1 MPEHDIVVRMY
12 NAGFGDAFLVE
23 MPVAPTAASPAP
35 PPFRLLIDC
44 GAHSLGYPRKGWKPE
59 ELVNQIIA
67 DISVGGAEPRLDVV
81 VATHRHQDH
90 VLGFKVGAWKD
101 VLVGEVWMPW
111 TENPEDPIATT
122 LRERQSRLALGMHLA
137 FAQPEFHARFSKN
150 PGLVASLQAM
160 VANSLTNEDAMATL
174 HGGFRGR
181 PARRFLSAGGPATI
195 QPGGC
200 PGLTV
205 HVLGPSRKET
215 VIRDMDPPT
224 GASYLRF
231 LDRRDAAGALPASR
245 ASVPTTRTARP
256 APHRPFPRS
265 FTFDEAAYHGQ
276 WPDLVLDPG
285 VKEAAASIMR
295 GDDMAA
301 AVALDKAVNG
311 TSLMLMLELGEAYLL
326 FPGDAQW
333 GTWRAALD
341 HAPSRDLLSRTTFY
355 KVGHHGSHNATP
367 KEFVETVLAN
377 RRLWGTATSVKPV
390 DTWPLIPKDELMTAL
405 GGLTDRV
412 VRSDQPPVPGNGVS
426 VRGTISIDFQIP
438 TS

>member
-1 MPEHDIVVRMY
+1 MAETDILLRMY
-12 NAGFGDAFLVE
+12 NAGFGDAFLLE
-23 MPVAPTAASPAP
+23 LPVGPAVGSPP
-35 PPFRLLIDC
+35 SPPFRMLIDC
-44 GAHSLGYPRKGWKPE
+44 GAHSLGYPRPGWKPE
-59 ELVNQIIA
+59 ELVDQIIA

-101 VLVGEVWMPW
+101 VRVGEVWMPW
-111 TENPEDPIATT
+111 TEDPEDPIATA

-137 FAQPEFHARFSKN
+137 FGQPSFHNRFSKN

-160 VANSLTNEDAMATL
+160 VANSLTNEAAMATL
-174 HGGFRGR
+174 HGGFRGH
-181 PARRFLSAGGPATI
+181 PSRRFLSAGDPASI
-195 QPGGC
+195 QPAGC

-205 HVLGPSRKET
+205 HVLGPSRSEA

-231 LDRRDAAGALPASR
+231 LDGRDAAGALPAGRSSSPST
-245 ASVPTTRTARP
+245 ATARP
-256 APHRPFPRS
+256 APHRPFSRS
-265 FTFDEAAYHGQ
+265 FTFDEGTYLSH
-276 WPDLVLDPG
+276 WPDLILAPK

-301 AVALDKAVNG
+301 TVALDKAVNG
-311 TSLMLMLELGEAYLL
+311 TSLMLMIEMGDAYLL

-333 GTWRAALD
+333 GTWRGALD
-341 HAPSRDLLSRTTFY
+341 HPPSRELLSRTTFY

-377 RRLWGTATSVKPV
+377 RRLWGAATSVKHV
-390 DTWPLIPKDELMTAL
+390 DSWPLIPKDELMTAL
-405 GGLTDRV
+405 EGLTERV
-412 VRSDQPPVPGNGVS
+412 VRSDDPPGPGNGVS
-426 VRGTISIDFQIP
+426 VRGTISVDFQIP